1 MRLNMKWLEDEII
14 KRGKILDGNILKVNS
29 FLNHQLDIELLN
41 KMTLLW
47 FDHFKRKHPTKIL
60 TIEASGIALA
70 TLLAQRFNIPAL
82 FAKKGSPSNL
92 GEAYHTDIYS
102 YTRNEYQTIS
112 VEKTYLNEND
122 SVLIVDDFL
131 ATGEAA
137 RGLINICKNANCEIV
152 GIGTVIEKGFQHG
165 GDKLREDGF
174 DVYSLEIIESMDSS
188 TGKINFR

>member
-1 MRLNMKWLEDEII
+1 MKWLEDEII

-152 GIGTVIEKGFQHG
+152 GIGSVIEKGFQHG